1 MNVAMTRRYA
11 WAPTKSAVRRG
22 QTRRRRS
29 EAAQRRSS
37 DVTTPAVPPG
47 HERAATLVE
56 RGGPGYLENLVL
68 LLPWNAI
75 KFAVLA
81 VAAPFRWVSLWLRRL
96 AYGELPRPEQA
107 WLPAHG
113 RH

>member
-1 MNVAMTRRYA
+1 MSPPAAESRSR
-11 WAPTKSAVRRG
+11 SRG
-22 QTRRRRS
+22 AKTQLRCHD
-29 EAAQRRSS
+29 AGL
-37 DVTTPAVPPG
+37 PPG

-68 LLPWNAI
+68 LLPWSAI